1 MRNLFCGAMLF
12 ACCNVSLAV
21 EPAIPVP
28 PEPSVTETAPIE
40 SVPVPTRAQAPAPS
54 AVVPAPPTS
63 APAAALYCPPGVAVN
78 DLGVWYRPEA
88 VVPPAN
94 EGLHLRYPYYSY
106 RRPWYPPGPASVNV
120 TIIW

>member
-1 MRNLFCGAMLF
+1 MRNLYCGAMLF
-12 ACCNVSLAV
+12 ACCQLSLAV
-21 EPAIPVP
+21 EPAIPSP
-28 PEPSVTETAPIE
+28 PPPTPLETGPPQ
-40 SVPVPTRAQAPAPS
+40 SPPRAKNPADSAPAPN
-54 AVVPAPPTS
+54 ATS
-63 APAAALYCPPGVAVN
+63 TSPLPALYCPPGV
-78 DLGVWYRPEA
+78 DPGVWYRPEA